1 MAKVLF
7 GTDGVRGIANQELTA
22 DLAFKIGYA
31 AAVVLRSEINRRP
44 RLLIGMD
51 TRVSGTM
58 LEAALTAGMTSAG
71 ADVFACGVLPTPAVA
86 YLTKQYACDAGVVVS
101 ASHNS
106 YEFNGIKIFS
116 QRGYKLQDDLERE
129 IEEVV
134 ENYEPDASRS
144 KPEEVG
150 RRIEKRNASADYA
163 EHLSQ
168 SLGLDLHGM
177 KIALDC
183 ANGASFQIAPE
194 LFKQLGADIVTL
206 GIEPDGYNIN
216 YDCGSTAPN
225 RLKDLVIRESCDLG
239 LAFDGDADR
248 LLAIDEMGEEV
259 DGDMMLAILADDL
272 QQRGELLKEGVVSTV
287 MSNMGLGEYLEN
299 KGIAHIKTSVGDRN
313 VLEAMLEEGYSLG
326 GEQSGHIILLEH
338 ATTGDGLVT
347 ALSLL
352 GALQRRGERLVK
364 AREIMKY
371 YPQVLINVRVPND
384 KKQAVMDDPSI
395 KEQIEEY
402 SERLGDRGRIFVR
415 PSGTEPKLRVML
427 EGADKT
433 EIERMGESLANLI
446 SSRYG
451 I

>member
-1 MAKVLF
+1 MTKVLF

-22 DLAFKIGYA
+22 DLAFRIGYA

-44 RLLIGMD
+44 RLLIGLD

-71 ADVFACGVLPTPAVA
+71 ADVFACGILPTPAVA
-86 YLTKQYACDAGVVVS
+86 YLTKQYACDAGIVVS

-106 YEFNGIKIFS
+106 YEFNGIKIFN
-116 QRGYKLQDDLERE
+116 QRGYKLQDDLERQV
-129 IEEVV
+129 EEVV
-134 ENYEPDASRS
+134 ANYEPDASKS

-150 RRIEKRNASADYA
+150 RRIEKRNAAGDYTD
-163 EHLSQ
+163 HLIQ
-168 SLGLDLHGM
+168 SLGIDLQGM

-183 ANGASFQIAPE
+183 ANGAAFQIAPD
-194 LFKQLGADIVTL
+194 LFKQLGAEVVTL

-216 YDCGSTAPN
+216 YDCGSTAPD
-225 RLKDLVIRESCDLG
+225 RLRDLVIRESCDLG

-248 LLAIDEMGEEV
+248 LLAVDEMGDSV
-259 DGDMMLAILADDL
+259 DGDMILAILADDL
-272 QQRGELLKEGVVSTV
+272 QKRGELLKEGVVSTV
-287 MSNMGLGEYLEN
+287 MSNLGLDEFLEGA
-299 KGIAHIKTSVGDRN
+299 GIAHIKTNVGDRN

-338 ATTGDGLVT
+338 ATTGDGLVS

-352 GALQRRGERLVK
+352 GALQRRGERLIK
-364 AREIMKY
+364 AREIMTY
-371 YPQVLINVRVPND
+371 YPQILINVRVPND
-384 KKQAVMDDPSI
+384 KKQAVMEDSSI
-395 KEQIEEY
+395 QEQIAEY
-402 SERLGDRGRIFVR
+402 TERLGERGRIFVR

-427 EGADKT
+427 EGNDKN

>member
-1 MAKVLF
+1 MTKVLF

-22 DLAFKIGYA
+22 DLAFRIGYA

-44 RLLIGMD
+44 RLLIGLD

-71 ADVFACGVLPTPAVA
+71 ADVFACGILPTPAVA
-86 YLTKQYACDAGVVVS
+86 YLTKQYACDAGIVVS

-106 YEFNGIKIFS
+106 YEFNGIKIFN
-116 QRGYKLQDDLERE
+116 QRGYKLQDDLERQVE
-129 IEEVV
+129 AVV
-134 ENYEPDASRS
+134 ANYEPDASKS

-150 RRIEKRNASADYA
+150 RRIEKRNAAGDYTD
-163 EHLSQ
+163 HLIQ
-168 SLGLDLHGM
+168 SLGIDLQGM

-183 ANGASFQIAPE
+183 ANGAAFQIAPD
-194 LFKQLGADIVTL
+194 LFKQLGAEVVTL

-216 YDCGSTAPN
+216 YDCGSTAPD
-225 RLKDLVIRESCDLG
+225 RLRDLVIRESCDLG

-248 LLAIDEMGEEV
+248 LLAVDEMGDSV
-259 DGDMMLAILADDL
+259 DGDMILAILADDL
-272 QQRGELLKEGVVSTV
+272 QKRGELLKEGVVSTV
-287 MSNMGLGEYLEN
+287 MSNLGLDEFLEGA
-299 KGIAHIKTSVGDRN
+299 GIAHIKTNVGDRN

-338 ATTGDGLVT
+338 ATTGDGLVS

-352 GALQRRGERLVK
+352 GALQRRGERLIK
-364 AREIMKY
+364 AREIMTY
-371 YPQVLINVRVPND
+371 YPQILINVRVPND
-384 KKQAVMDDPSI
+384 KKQAVMEDSSI
-395 KEQIEEY
+395 QEQIAEY
-402 SERLGDRGRIFVR
+402 TERLGERGRIFVR

-427 EGADKT
+427 EGNDKN